1 VVTNL
6 TMVTNGSETY
16 AWKWMSDSSTP
27 FPIEICCIPLV
38 TIEVGDQRAQATDA
52 TEKTL
57 VTNLWKGLVTAVHVG
72 DPFWER
78 GRRDERATPRDQHA
92 WRCRELNHKL

>member
-1 VVTNL
+1 MVTNL

-38 TIEVGDQRAQATDA
+38 TIEVGDQRAQAFEA
-52 TEKTL
+52 AEQRL
-57 VTNLWKGLVTAVHVG
+57 VTNLWKGLVTNVRVG
-72 DPFWER
+72 AALW
-78 GRRDERATPRDQHA
+78 Q
-92 WRCRELNHKL
+92 